1 MTDLLLVLVLIE
13 VSLVSYQTG
22 RIWKKLNSGEE
33 QRMLEDNVQRAM
45 DRMVEEVEKAK
56 DHVASKEGI
65 GSMDQGFENIMT
77 YQVSLGRGRMSEG
90 EPWNV

>member
-1 MTDLLLVLVLIE
+1 MTDLLLVMVLIE
-13 VSLVSYQTG
+13 VALVSYQTA

-56 DHVASKEGI
+56 DHVASKDGI

>member
-13 VSLVSYQTG
+13 VALVSYQTW

-33 QRMLEDNVQRAM
+33 QKMLEDNVQRAM
-45 DRMVEEVEKAK
+45 DRMAEKMLAEQ
-56 DHVASKEGI
+56 DKERVGD
-65 GSMDQGFENIMT
+65 SRSLDQGFENIMT
-77 YQVSLGRGRMSEG
+77 YSVALGRGRMSEG

>member
-13 VSLVSYQTG
+13 VALVGYQTG

-33 QRMLEDNVQRAM
+33 QRVLEDNVQRAM

-56 DHVASKEGI
+56 DHVASKDGI

>member
-13 VSLVSYQTG
+13 VALVSYQTG

-33 QRMLEDNVQRAM
+33 QRKLEENVQRAM
-45 DRMVEEVEKAK
+45 DRMAQQVLDNNEKENARN
-56 DHVASKEGI
+56 G
-65 GSMDQGFENIMT
+65 GSLDEGFENIMT
-77 YQVSLGRGRMSEG
+77 YHVGLGRGKTSEG

>member
-13 VSLVSYQTG
+13 VALVSYQTW

-33 QRMLEDNVQRAM
+33 QKMLEDNVQRAM
-45 DRMVEEVEKAK
+45 DRMAEKVLAEQ
-56 DHVASKEGI
+56 DKERTGD
-65 GSMDQGFENIMT
+65 GRSLDQGFENIMT
-77 YQVSLGRGRMSEG
+77 YSVALGRGRMSEG

>member
-1 MTDLLLVLVLIE
+1 MTGLLLVLVLIE
-13 VSLVSYQTG
+13 VALVGYQTG

-45 DRMVEEVEKAK
+45 DRMAEKVLAEQ
-56 DHVASKEGI
+56 DKERTGD
-65 GSMDQGFENIMT
+65 GRSLDQGFENIMT
-77 YQVSLGRGRMSEG
+77 YSVALGRGRMSEG

>member
-13 VSLVSYQTG
+13 VALVSYQTG

-33 QRMLEDNVQRAM
+33 QRMLEENVQRAM
-45 DRMVEEVEKAK
+45 DRMVAEIEEAK
-56 DHVASKEGI
+56 DHVASNDI
-65 GSMDQGFENIMT
+65 GSMDRGFENIMT
-77 YQVSLGRGRMSEG
+77 YRVNLGRGRMSEG

>member
-13 VSLVSYQTG
+13 VALVSYQTG

-33 QRMLEDNVQRAM
+33 QKTLEENVQRAM

>member
-1 MTDLLLVLVLIE
+1 
-13 VSLVSYQTG
+13 
-22 RIWKKLNSGEE
+22 
-33 QRMLEDNVQRAM
+33 
-45 DRMVEEVEKAK
+45 MVEEVEKAK
-56 DHVASKEGI
+56 DHVASKDGI

>member
-13 VSLVSYQTG
+13 VALVSYQTW

-45 DRMVEEVEKAK
+45 DRMAEKVLAEQ
-56 DHVASKEGI
+56 DKERTGD
-65 GSMDQGFENIMT
+65 GRSLDQGFENIMT
-77 YQVSLGRGRMSEG
+77 YSVALGRGRMSEG

>member
-1 MTDLLLVLVLIE
+1 MTDVLLVLVLIE
-13 VSLVSYQTG
+13 VALVSYQTG

>member
-13 VSLVSYQTG
+13 VALVSYQTG

-33 QRMLEDNVQRAM
+33 QRMLEVNVQRAM
-45 DRMVEEVEKAK
+45 DRMAEKVLAEQ
-56 DHVASKEGI
+56 DKERTGD
-65 GSMDQGFENIMT
+65 SRSLDQGFENIMT
-77 YQVSLGRGRMSEG
+77 YSVALGRGRMSEG